1 MTTRFVLVRH
11 ATCARTDDTLLGRAL
26 DAPLDVRGRAQA
38 RELAALVARERIA
51 LVVSSPRRRAA
62 QTGAAIAQRVD
73 CAMRI
78 NRELDEIDFG
88 SWSGQ
93 SFAALAQDPEWQ
105 RWNERRDVAATPAGD
120 TIAAVRDRAMDCLQR
135 LAGEFT
141 GRTLVIVTHAEVV
154 RTLLLHARGLSA
166 QSYAQLDVAPAS
178 MHVLWHHGTR
188 FYCANEESVAA

>member
-11 ATCARTDDTLLGRAL
+11 ATCARTDGTLLGRAL

-38 RELAALVARERIA
+38 RELAGRIARERVA

-78 NRELDEIDFG
+78 ARELDEVDFG

-93 SFAALAQDPEWQ
+93 SFAALAQDPEW
-105 RWNERRDVAATPAGD
+105 RCWNERRDVAATPAGD
-120 TIAAVRDRAMDCLQR
+120 TIAAVRDRAMECLQR
-135 LAGEFT
+135 LAGEFR
-141 GRTLVIVTHAEVV
+141 GRTLVVVTHAEVV
-154 RTLLLHARGLSA
+154 RTLLLRARGLPA
-166 QSYAQLDVAPAS
+166 QSYTQLDVAPAS

-188 FYCANEESVAA
+188 FYGANEESAAA